1 MRKVPVEQ
9 SGTLDL
15 IGFVNLQAAKVKA
28 DRGCPRFVRC
38 DVGGGL
44 YRMSRR

>member
-1 MRKVPVEQ
+1 MRKVLVEQ

-15 IGFVNLQAAKVKA
+15 IGFVNLQAVKVGLIA
-28 DRGCPRFVRC
+28 VVLVVRC
-38 DVGGGL
+38 DVGGDL